1 MHSFSAYKKRV
12 GARGGVMPVGGLLHP
27 RGGTMGYCKGLFK
40 HLALFALALIVVAC
54 GSGGS
59 PAPSSPSPP
68 PSNPLPSV
76 SSLSPDNALVG
87 GADFT
92 LTVNGSGFISSS
104 VIRWNGS
111 DRTTTFVSS
120 VQLTATVPA
129 SDIAAAGTAQV
140 TVFTPSPGGGTSNAA
155 TFAINNPLPDV
166 SSLTPPSLLVGGADF
181 TLTVNGSSFIADS
194 VVQWNGTDRTTTFV
208 SATELQAAIPAADI
222 AVAGT
227 AQVTVV
233 NPAPGG
239 GTSSALTVTILNPV
253 PGITFLSP
261 ASAEAGGADLTLSV
275 EGGGFVPGSI
285 VRWNGGDRTTTFVSS
300 TQLEASIS
308 ATDIQTGGT
317 AEVSVFNL
325 SPGGGTS
332 NTLLFFTF
340 LRLITKDLIFD
351 PFTRKIY
358 ASLPGSAPMGNSLVP
373 LDPEAGTV
381 GTSFFIGSEP
391 GKLAI
396 SDDGQALYVSLDG
409 AAAVRRFDIPSQT
422 AGLQF
427 SLGSDSFFGPFF
439 VEDMEVMPGNPDTIA
454 VSRKNLGISPRHAG
468 VAIYENGVQLPN
480 TTPRHTGSN
489 VIEFSDSPST
499 LYGYNNETTEFGFRR
514 MSVDASGVTT
524 LDATGNIISGFG
536 VDIEFAGGFI
546 YSTTGKVV
554 DPSVLALVGSFP
566 GISFGALVE
575 ADSTV
580 NKVFYLVPVGGIGNT
595 HTLVAFDPDTFTQVG
610 SLDIGGV
617 GGNPG
622 SLIRWGQDGLA
633 FRTSDDQIFLIRTP
647 LVLPP
652 AASGNP
658 LPVLNALSP
667 SSAAAGG
674 PNFILTVSG
683 SNFVLGSAVQWNGDE
698 RTTTFVSSTELKAA
712 ISASDIAAAG
722 AALVTVINPAP
733 GGGPS
738 SSLNFTIN

>member
-1 MHSFSAYKKRV
+1 
-12 GARGGVMPVGGLLHP
+12 
-27 RGGTMGYCKGLFK
+27 MGYCKGLFK

-76 SSLSPDNALVG
+76 SSLSPDNTLVG

-261 ASAEAGGADLTLSV
+261 ASAEAGGTDLTLSV

-422 AGLQF
+422 AGFQF

-546 YSTTGKVV
+546 YSTIGKVV
-554 DPSVLALVGSFP
+554 DPSVPALTGSFP
-566 GISFGALVE
+566 GISFGALE
-575 ADSTV
+575 ADPTV
-580 NKVFYLVPVGGIGNT
+580 NKVFYLVPAGGIGNT
-595 HTLVAFDPDTFTQVG
+595 HTLVAFDPNTFTQVG

-652 AASGNP
+652 AASDNP

>member
-1 MHSFSAYKKRV
+1 
-12 GARGGVMPVGGLLHP
+12 
-27 RGGTMGYCKGLFK
+27 MGYCNSLFK
-40 HLALFALALIVVAC
+40 HLALFALSLIVVAC

-76 SSLSPDNALVG
+76 SSLSPDNTLVG

-111 DRTTTFVSS
+111 DRTTTFVSN

-194 VVQWNGTDRTTTFV
+194 AVQWNGTDRTTTFV

-227 AQVTVV
+227 AQVAVV

-332 NTLLFFTF
+332 DTLLFFTF

-373 LDPEAGTV
+373 LDPETGTV

-439 VEDMEVMPGNPDTIA
+439 VEDMEVMPGNPNTIA

-554 DPSVLALVGSFP
+554 DPSVPALAGSFP

-683 SNFVLGSAVQWNGDE
+683 SNFVLGSAVQWNGAE